1 MCKIFS
7 DDVDKLLM
15 KKNHMRYM
23 MSLDRHLEKRRSYL
37 HTSSDKKFSTMSLI
51 DMTQFKIT
59 KERIVFFHLCHIQ
72 FFSSLILFG
81 KICPLLL
88 LSESRHKIPF
98 KFMLRYFWHDDKWQL
113 VAIFFLYIP
122 MLKSL
127 CVVFLQRLSSFQWKI
142 LKINMI
148 RCFSYSVIYIM
159 TLENLC
165 IWRWSYIHVITII
178 CIRQNQVLFCN
189 HCFY

>member
-7 DDVDKLLM
+7 DDIDKLLM
-15 KKNHMRYM
+15 KKNHMRYV

-72 FFSSLILFG
+72 FFSSLTLFG

-113 VAIFFLYIP
+113 VAIFFLFIYTYVEEF
-122 MLKSL
+122 M
-127 CVVFLQRLSSFQWKI
+127 C
-142 LKINMI
+142 
-148 RCFSYSVIYIM
+148 CFSP
-159 TLENLC
+159 TF
-165 IWRWSYIHVITII
+165 II
-178 CIRQNQVLFCN
+178 ISMKNSKNKYDKVFFLFGDLHHDAWKFMHLTMKLYTCYNN
-189 HCFY
+189 HLY